1 MRAWRAPR
9 TDVRHST
16 EKPRRCSQGS
26 DSGGTSVSS
35 ALIRAFP
42 YSPRGGAPRGA
53 PDLRPGRGRCRG
65 LDEAARASRLRD
77 PSAPTPRT
85 PRSRVA
91 GSGVAGKRAAS
102 GDSVPAQAPRCPGQ
116 SRVSPAGPLGCGV
129 AQPPREGRGQPLGP
143 VHSRQR
149 AEKPCPAADESLRSA
164 SPPFPRKSNSENV
177 VPYLPARLPPVTFAL
192 WKLGQK

>member
-116 SRVSPAGPLGCGV
+116 SRVSPAGP
-129 AQPPREGRGQPLGP
+129 PRLRGGAAPEGRARTATWAGALSP
-143 VHSRQR
+143 
-149 AEKPCPAADESLRSA
+149 ESGEAL
-164 SPPFPRKSNSENV
+164 PRC
-177 VPYLPARLPPVTFAL
+177 R
-192 WKLGQK
+192 